1 MIRICVKKPLYSY
14 ERVVYPN
21 NLIDSKADII
31 RYMRYTDGEVE
42 GLNYKDKD
50 ETLINDLALS
60 EDELFML
67 YDKKV
72 RNEIRRADKED
83 ISFYFFDAKEVSRHE
98 DKVKEVIDK
107 YYDFCDGINKP
118 ELKNNLNQDEFKA
131 FVANGNIAISKAE
144 YGDGWVYHIYMYDD
158 KTAMLWF
165 SFSDYRNLEGK
176 NQVAGW
182 ANRAL
187 HHKDMM
193 AFKELGLE
201 KYEWGGI
208 SSSKEPNGIDKFKM
222 NFGGTVTKVY
232 YDFKGNTLKGR
243 MLIGLKSLISK
254 RKEE

>member
-14 ERVVYPN
+14 ERVVFPN
-21 NLIDSKADII
+21 SIIESKADII
-31 RYMRYTDGEVE
+31 RYMRYTVGDVE
-42 GLNYKDKD
+42 GLKYEEKD
-50 ETLINDLALS
+50 ETLINDLTLS

-72 RNEIRRADKED
+72 RNEIRRAEKED
-83 ISFYFFDAKEVSRHE
+83 ISFYFYNAKEVAINAGKE
-98 DKVKEVIDK
+98 EVIDK

-118 ELKNNLNQDEFKA
+118 ELKNNLNRDEFKA

-144 YGDGWVYHIYMYDD
+144 YGDGGVYHIYMYDD

-222 NFGGTVTKVY
+222 NFGGTVTNVY
-232 YDFKGNTLKGR
+232 YDFKGNTLKGKI
-243 MLIGLKSLISK
+243 LIGLKSLISK